1 MKNGNLQRRLEC
13 VHRRC
18 CVVTRGPLDAGY
30 EMHLIITLMHA
41 DGITVDH
48 GLNHVAQGS
57 TKMNDLLEVIGNQ
70 AYS

>member
-1 MKNGNLQRRLEC
+1 MCSSQVL
-13 VHRRC
+13 C
-18 CVVTRGPLDAGY
+18 CETRGPLDAGY

-57 TKMNDLLEVIGNQ
+57 TKMNDLLEVMGNQ